1 MDDKEIISLY
11 FQRDQEAITQT
22 DRKYGG
28 LCKKVSYNILGCAE
42 DVEECV
48 SDTYLAAWDSIP
60 PQVPLFLK
68 AYLLKIVRNFSLMRV
83 REQCAQKRGSGE
95 LELALEE
102 LGDCFSSPS
111 SVEGAYEQKEVA
123 RAVSRFLY
131 TLPETER
138 AMFLCRYWHM
148 ASICQIAEGLH
159 CSQSKIKT
167 SLFRT
172 RRKLQDYLQK
182 EGLV

>member
-1 MDDKEIISLY
+1 MDDKEIIELY
-11 FQRDQEAITQT
+11 FRRDQEAIVQT

-28 LCKKVSYNILGCAE
+28 LCKKVSYNILGCPE

-48 SDTYLAAWDSIP
+48 SDTYMAAWNAIP
-60 PQVPLFLK
+60 PQVPMVLK

-83 REQCAQKRGSGE
+83 RELNSRKRGSGE
-95 LELALEE
+95 VELALEE
-102 LGDCFSSPS
+102 LGDTFPGAA
-111 SVEGAYEQKEVA
+111 SVEGQYEQKEFA

-131 TLPETER
+131 SLPENER
-138 AMFLCRYWHM
+138 RIFLCRYWHL
-148 ASICQIAEGLH
+148 ASVAQIAGTLH
-159 CSQSKIKT
+159 CSQSKVKT

-172 RRKLQDYLQK
+172 RKKLYQFLTK